1 MPHVARF
8 CLDGVRLPSVSTI
21 TGTLAKDGIIR
32 WQRKL
37 GFEEA
42 DRQSYVAARQGTKV
56 ATMFEKYRK
65 RGRKP
70 RAEYLKTVLNEWVT
84 WGEGWKDVELV
95 AEPHLVNTVDMYH
108 GSPDL
113 VFKDSG
119 KWNLGDDKSK
129 KRFADYGLL
138 MNEHMYAMC
147 DRIHDMETDQL
158 RPVPWTIPIEDIWFW
173 TYNPVTGK
181 LYPHHHKFDPKVYAD
196 AMVCRKMYEVN
207 RTASKYFDMNA
218 VLLPEAQ

>member
-1 MPHVARF
+1 MPHVERF

-42 DRQSYVAARQGTKV
+42 DRQAYVAARQGTKV

-70 RAEYLKTVLNEWVT
+70 RAEYLTIVLNEWIV
-84 WGEGWKDVELV
+84 WGEGWKESELV
-95 AEPHLVNTVDMYH
+95 AEPHLVNTKDRYH

-119 KWNLGDDKSK
+119 KWSLADDKSK
-129 KRFADYGLL
+129 KRFAGYDLL
-138 MNEHMYAMC
+138 MNEHAYASC
-147 DRIHDMETDQL
+147 DMMDMGDGVL
-158 RPVPWTIPIEDIWFW
+158 KPVPWVTPIQDIWFF
-173 TYNPVTGK
+173 TYHPVTGK
-181 LYPHHHKFDPKVYAD
+181 LYPHHHTFDPKVYAD
-196 AMVCRKMYEVN
+196 FLVCRQMYEVN

-218 VLLPEAQ
+218 TLLPEVTL